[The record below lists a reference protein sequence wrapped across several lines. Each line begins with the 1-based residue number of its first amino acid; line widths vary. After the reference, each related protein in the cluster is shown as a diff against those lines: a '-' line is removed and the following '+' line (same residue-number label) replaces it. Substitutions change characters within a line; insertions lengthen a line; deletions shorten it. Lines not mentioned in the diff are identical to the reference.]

1 VEVDQLH
8 EPEVRHR
15 WQGEQLRIVE
25 RITGTEQ
32 SGRLREEGAASTSA
46 KKDGIE
52 WWLRLG
58 WATTDTAEQ
67 QTKVLNLLHL
77 HLDAT

>member
-25 RITGTEQ
+25 RITGTKQ

-52 WWLRLG
+52 
-58 WATTDTAEQ
+58 
-67 QTKVLNLLHL
+67 
-77 HLDAT
+77 